1 MSKKL
6 LNWVFATTLI
16 CGVSLFTSC
25 SKDDN
30 PTPSKGGIAL
40 IVKEGN
46 IEYFQQIES
55 SFRSECRKR
64 GLMEEY
70 YCTDSEYAYETQI
83 EAVKDL
89 EKRYKEGLKGI
100 IYVRCKSLDGKTADA
115 EVAALAKE
123 LNIPVIL
130 LDTPVDKD
138 SPLAGCPFIG
148 TDSEASAKMLAEK
161 VTETEMAGFAL
172 INTPG
177 EERGETFKTIKQNAD
192 IYAMTPDEIKDKTE
206 EVLDQYDTFVFFNG
220 SALAPVFDLLKEN
233 EKTIYTFDIY
243 EATLKELQAGGTYL
257 KGILAQNTFE
267 MGAKTVEAVLNNSKE
282 DQWISP
288 IYITKDNLDD
298 PSVKP
303 FLDFYKD
310 K

>member
-1 MSKKL
+1 M
-6 LNWVFATTLI
+6 
-16 CGVSLFTSC
+16 
-25 SKDDN
+25 
-30 PTPSKGGIAL
+30 
-40 IVKEGN
+40 
-46 IEYFQQIES
+46 
-55 SFRSECRKR
+55 
-64 GLMEEY
+64 
-70 YCTDSEYAYETQI
+70 
-83 EAVKDL
+83 KDL
-89 EKRYKEGLKGI
+89 EKRCKEGLKGI

-148 TDSEASAKMLAEK
+148 TDSEASAKLLAEK

-172 INTPG
+172 INSPG
-177 EERGETFKTIKQNAD
+177 EERGKTFKTIKQDAD
-192 IYAMTPDEIKDKTE
+192 IYNVTSDEDKEKVE

-267 MGAKTVEAVLNNSKE
+267 MGAKAVEAVLNNSKE

-288 IYITKDNLDD
+288 I
-298 PSVKP
+298 
-303 FLDFYKD
+303 
-310 K
+310 

>member
-1 MSKKL
+1 MNKWIKL
-6 LNWVFATTLI
+6 KNIFLKSFSFPRVQFQRRCRRTHINI
-16 CGVSLFTSC
+16 CIYYYLRTQNIKSGY
-25 SKDDN
+25 N
-30 PTPSKGGIAL
+30 PEELTPK
-40 IVKEGN
+40 
-46 IEYFQQIES
+46 YP
-55 SFRSECRKR
+55 
-64 GLMEEY
+64 
-70 YCTDSEYAYETQI
+70 D
-83 EAVKDL
+83 
-89 EKRYKEGLKGI
+89 
-100 IYVRCKSLDGKTADA
+100 
-115 EVAALAKE
+115 
-123 LNIPVIL
+123 
-130 LDTPVDKD
+130 
-138 SPLAGCPFIG
+138 FI
-148 TDSEASAKMLAEK
+148 KQ
-161 VTETEMAGFAL
+161 
-172 INTPG
+172 
-177 EERGETFKTIKQNAD
+177 FKTIKQNAD
-192 IYAMTPDEIKDKTE
+192 IYNVTPDEDKEKVE

-267 MGAKTVEAVLNNSKE
+267 MGAKAVEAVLNNSKE